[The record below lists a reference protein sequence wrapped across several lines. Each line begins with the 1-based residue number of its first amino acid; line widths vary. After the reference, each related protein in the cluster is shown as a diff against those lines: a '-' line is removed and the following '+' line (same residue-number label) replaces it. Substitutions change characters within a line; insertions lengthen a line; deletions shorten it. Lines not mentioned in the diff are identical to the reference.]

1 MDAEALARA
10 AELVKDR
17 PGAAQLCVLQ
27 HGEVVLDL
35 SVRCEPD
42 SLFLLWSTGKPLTAM
57 AVHLLAERGM
67 LDLDDPVRRFWPEYA
82 QGGKADVT
90 VRHVL
95 RHTTGAPLSTGSVL
109 GDALASPFWEL
120 SVRAAAR
127 AKVRYPVGG
136 VSAYHILSQGFIL
149 GELVRLV
156 DGRPLRRFLR
166 QELLDPIGLRDI
178 HLGLTGELWPRG
190 MRLLTPSRRGA
201 DAPTPGER
209 AKLEL
214 FDRRHVR
221 MAVIPAATV
230 HATARDVARFYQLLL
245 NDGELDGTRVL
256 DPKTVAAARRPA
268 TDAGVREPDRIIGHP
283 VRWAQGF
290 QLGWGAQRIS
300 TARPFGTGAGREVF
314 GHNGSNYCNAWA
326 DPDNDLV
333 FAYVT
338 NLIPRRAAAL
348 AHQTELSDLIRSACR
363 TSAS

>member
-57 AVHLLAERGM
+57 AIHLLVERGV
-67 LDLDDPVRRFWPEYA
+67 LDLDDPVRRFWPEFA
-82 QGGKADVT
+82 QGGKTDVT

-95 RHTTGAPLSTGSVL
+95 LHSSGAPLSTGSVL
-109 GDALASPFWEL
+109 GDALMSPSWDL

-127 AKVRYPVGG
+127 AKVRYPVGA
-136 VSAYHILSQGFIL
+136 VSAYHILSYGFIL
-149 GELVRLV
+149 GELVQRL
-156 DGRPLRRFLR
+156 DGRPLRRFMR
-166 QELLDPIGLRDI
+166 QELLDPVGLRDI
-178 HLGLTGELWPRG
+178 RLGLTRELWPRG
-190 MRLLTPSRRGA
+190 MRLLTPSRGDA
-201 DAPTPGER
+201 DAATPGER

-214 FDRRHVR
+214 FDRKAVR
-221 MAVIPAATV
+221 MSVIPAATV

-245 NDGELDGTRVL
+245 NDGEVDGTRIF
-256 DPKTVAAARRPA
+256 DAKTVAAARKPA
-268 TDAGVREPDRIIGHP
+268 TETDVREPDRIIGHP
-283 VRWAQGF
+283 VRWAHGF
-290 QLGWGAQRIS
+290 QLGWGDQRIG
-300 TARPFGTGAGREVF
+300 TAKPFGTSAGREVF

-348 AHQTELSDLIRSACR
+348 AHQTELSDLIRSACAG
-363 TSAS
+363 SN